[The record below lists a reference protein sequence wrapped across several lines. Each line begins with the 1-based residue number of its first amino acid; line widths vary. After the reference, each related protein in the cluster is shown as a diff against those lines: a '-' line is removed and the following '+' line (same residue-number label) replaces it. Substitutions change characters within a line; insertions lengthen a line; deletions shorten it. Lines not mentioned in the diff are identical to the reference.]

1 MMVLST
7 ATELLHT
14 SNSQQ
19 CGRESTQQTQGFP
32 NGLMAVIIDTA
43 LNQVDGESVQECLV
57 PLLCIGLSFPC
68 CVVLIEAQAAL
79 S

>member
-1 MMVLST
+1 M

-19 CGRESTQQTQGFP
+19 CGRESTQQTQGLP

-43 LNQVDGESVQECLV
+43 QVDGESVQECLV
-57 PLLCIGLSFPC
+57 PLLRIGLSFPC